1 MGARKNRKQDDKKED
16 IIVTRYFH
24 MNKQEVTLQSRDEY
38 NLSLAVF
45 LAKEPKANVMF
56 IHGMEEYK
64 ERYDK
69 FASYLQERGYNV
81 FTSDLRGHGKNA
93 PKLSHIADKDG
104 DKLIIQDQQEITK
117 YIEEN
122 YKGLPLYI
130 FAHSMGT
137 IITRVLLQSDSEKY
151 SKVALSGYVNPNP
164 ASGIGLGLTNFIK
177 AFKKPAGHS
186 KMINNLAVG
195 QFSKA
200 IKDAKTPLDWLSY
213 NEENVQNYINDP
225 LCGVEFTLGSFATL
239 FGLMK
244 DMGNA
249 KKYQNVNSN
258 MPILLIAGDADPCT
272 GYEKGRKASLDNLHE
287 AGFKDVSVI
296 TLEHMRHE
304 ILNEVENLIVY
315 DDILKFF
322 DK

>member
-1 MGARKNRKQDDKKED
+1 MTKQD
-16 IIVTRYFH
+16 V
-24 MNKQEVTLQSRDEY
+24 VLQSKDGY

-45 LAKEPKANVMF
+45 PSKEARASVLF
-56 IHGMEEYK
+56 IHGMEEHK
-64 ERYDK
+64 ERYEK
-69 FASYLQERGYNV
+69 FASYLQERGFNV
-81 FTSDLRGHGKNA
+81 ITSDLRGHGKDC

-117 YIEEN
+117 YIEERFP
-122 YKGLPLYI
+122 GLPVMI

-137 IITRVLLQSDSEKY
+137 IITRVLLQTDSQKY
-151 SKVALSGYVNPNP
+151 AKVALSGYVNPNP

-177 AFKKPAGHS
+177 AFKKPTGYS
-186 KMINNLAVG
+186 KTINNLAVG

-213 NEENVQNYINDP
+213 NEENVQNYIADP
-225 LCGVEFTLGSFATL
+225 LCGVEFTLGSFAAL
-239 FGLMK
+239 FSLMK
-244 DMGNA
+244 DMGNV
-249 KKYQNVNSN
+249 KKYQNVNAD

-272 GYEKGRKASLDNLHE
+272 GYEKGRKASLDNLHN

-315 DDILKFF
+315 EDIYNFLNK
-322 DK
+322 